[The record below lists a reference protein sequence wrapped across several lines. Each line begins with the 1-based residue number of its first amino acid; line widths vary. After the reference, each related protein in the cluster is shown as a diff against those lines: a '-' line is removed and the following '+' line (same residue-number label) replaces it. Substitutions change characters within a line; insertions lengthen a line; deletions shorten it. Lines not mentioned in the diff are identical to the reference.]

1 MRRRHVLL
9 LPLLTTG
16 LAATLAVALLARTS
30 LATPP
35 TEFRTPDAGAAC
47 KLEQEALVCSSLE
60 SPGAVVLRAV
70 GSPTVVHRLPWWDAS
85 TPVLR
90 TWRHGAISCRLDEN
104 TIVCHTARAAVLV
117 SGGGFTVAA

>member
-1 MRRRHVLL
+1 MRHRPLL
-9 LPLLTTG
+9 LVPLLTTG
-16 LAATLAVALLARTS
+16 LAATMAVALLARTS

-47 KLEQEALVCSSLE
+47 KLEKEALVCSSLE
-60 SPGAVVLRAV
+60 STGAVRLRAV

-90 TWRHGAISCRLDEN
+90 RWRHGAISCRLDEN
-104 TIVCHTARAAVLV
+104 TILCHTAKAAVLV
-117 SGGGFTVAA
+117 SGRGFTVAA